1 VGSFDC
7 GGRQSPLAHSRQG
20 AHIAAMLNNPLF
32 LTVALVVVVLAYG
45 VYVIVY

>member
-1 VGSFDC
+1 LIVAAVNHRWRIASR
-7 GGRQSPLAHSRQG
+7 GRILLT
-20 AHIAAMLNNPLF
+20 MLNNPLF

>member
-1 VGSFDC
+1 LIVA
-7 GGRQSPLAHSRQG
+7 GRQSPLAHCQQG
-20 AHIAAMLNNPLF
+20 AHIATMLNNPLF